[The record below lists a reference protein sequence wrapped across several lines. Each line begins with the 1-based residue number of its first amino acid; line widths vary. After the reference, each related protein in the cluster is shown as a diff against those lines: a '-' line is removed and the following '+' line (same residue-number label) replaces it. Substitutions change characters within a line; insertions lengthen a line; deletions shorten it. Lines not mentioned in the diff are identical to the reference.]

1 MLMAFDRRPIKMG
14 SADGSYPYCVSSGNA
29 QAAYLG
35 ILVYNEANNASV
47 FFRQQEDARIR
58 IVVWNL
64 QDRPAITIPLL

>member
-47 FFRQQEDARIR
+47 FFPSAGRRQNKDSSL
-58 IVVWNL
+58 NL
-64 QDRPAITIPLL
+64 QDRLTITIPLL